1 MKNRGNDANRFFMR
15 DQLREPVNAMVDEP
29 GRNSSLPLDLGGA
42 GLAVLIALVTLIN
55 LVATA
60 PGA

>member
-1 MKNRGNDANRFFMR
+1 MKNRHSVTNRFFMR
-15 DQLREPVNAMVDEP
+15 DQLRDPVTAMIDEP
-29 GRNSSLPLDLGGA
+29 GRRAQLPLDLGGA
-42 GLAVLIALVTLIN
+42 GLVVVVALVTLVN